1 MKRNYAFTLI
11 ELLVVIAIIAI
22 LAAILFPVFAQAKAA
37 AKRSSDLSN
46 IKQIGLAFL
55 MYNNDHDD
63 VFPTGG
69 IYDFSNIAAWP
80 SSSWATNTQPY
91 IKSATLFYS
100 PFDNLAA
107 SINASGNDSFFG
119 PAISYVPNCL
129 MGGGDDSSGT
139 PNYTVPN
146 SPRGIVGLINQG
158 WSPWW
163 VSGTINGTA
172 VTQPAGTIMLAPKYN
187 TDATVAMPEV
197 SSWQFEWGYLM
208 WDNSANTSTLA
219 YEDSSI
225 PDGNS
230 LKPATDANL
239 KSSDYG
245 KGPDG
250 AVSVTSNGQA
260 NFTFADGHAK
270 SMKPSQ
276 TNPDGF
282 RNRAANMWDSLR

>member
-1 MKRNYAFTLI
+1 MKRQSAFTLI

-37 AKRSSDLSN
+37 AKRTSDLSN
-46 IKQIGLAFL
+46 LKQVGLAFV
-55 MYNNDHDD
+55 MYGNDHDD
-63 VFPTGG
+63 VYPTGG
-69 IYDFSNIAAWP
+69 IYDFSAISQWP
-80 SSSWATNTQPY
+80 ESSWATNVQPY

-100 PFDNLAA
+100 PFDTLAA
-107 SINASGNDSFFG
+107 QINASGNDSFFG

-129 MGGGDDSSGT
+129 SGGGNDSAGGT
-139 PNYTVPN
+139 IDNT
-146 SPRGIVGLINQG
+146 PRGIVGLVNLG
-158 WSPWW
+158 WEPWW

-172 VTQPAGTIMLAPKYN
+172 VTQPAATVMLAPKYN
-187 TDATVAMPEV
+187 TDAVAGGLPEV

-208 WDNSANTSTLA
+208 WDNTPNTGTLA
-219 YEDSSI
+219 YDDSSI

-230 LKPATDANL
+230 LKPASDPLLATT
-239 KSSDYG
+239 DYG
-245 KGPDG
+245 RGPNG

-282 RNRAANMWDSLR
+282 RNRAANMWDSTR